1 MRVIKSFGCTS
12 GRLSHST
19 NSFGSRSY
27 APLIDAE
34 GHAQELTGGDDDTR
48 LPSERSGA
56 YRPLIFAP
64 PVYPKPRR
72 LTAGVVA

>member
-1 MRVIKSFGCTS
+1 MRVIKSLGCTS
-12 GRLSHST
+12 GRLSYST
-19 NSFGSRSY
+19 NSFGSGSY

-34 GHAQELTGGDDDTR
+34 GHAQELDGEDTR

-56 YRPLIFAP
+56 YRPLILAP

-72 LTAGVVA
+72 LTAGAVA